1 MREYEMELN
10 KFEVK
15 KASTEF
21 FCSCYDKLKHKNKT
35 IYTNS
40 YKSTSYYSEKFN
52 YKDCSLCVCDNSFF
66 IVIPVYD
73 FKNVVFFS
81 ASKEQFKKDFS
92 VLCEGPLKHEK
103 IKIELDCRNNS
114 SVKELEE
121 ALSPMN
127 MTLRSQNIRFTSAK
141 NVEEVKRYYEVLE
154 EMIKIVPEH
163 LNNPGLARED
173 EAEKIHELLLS
184 EFDAVDDNV
193 PEIEDIRDNANN
205 GQIIVVRNEAGKIV
219 SLRYFTIEN
228 NIISNWFEVTDVDYR
243 GKSLINLISYYQ
255 INLFIQQGRKFT
267 RCYSWRNVKKTR
279 LTKVSKNLKDSRD
292 GTIIS
297 SFFRNSL

>member
-1 MREYEMELN
+1 MELN
-10 KFEVK
+10 NFEVK

-21 FCSCYDKLKHKNKT
+21 FCSCYDKLKQKNKN

-40 YKSTSYYSEKFN
+40 YRSTNYYSEKFDK
-52 YKDCSLCVCDNSFF
+52 KDCKLYIYENSFF

-73 FKNVVFFS
+73 FKDVVFFS

-103 IKIELDCRNNS
+103 IKIELVCRNNS
-114 SVKELEE
+114 SVIELEE
-121 ALSPMN
+121 ALAPLN
-127 MTLRSQNIRFTSAK
+127 MVLRSQNIRFTSAK
-141 NVEEVKRYYEVLE
+141 NIEAAKRYYEVLK

-173 EAEKIHELLLS
+173 EAERIHELLLS

-193 PEIEDIRDNANN
+193 PEIEDIREKANN
-205 GQIIVVRNEAGKIV
+205 GQIIVVRNESGKIV

-228 NIISNWFEVTDVDYR
+228 NIISNWFDVTDVDYR

-267 RCYSWRNVKKTR
+267 RCYSWRNAKKTR
-279 LTKVSKNLKDSRD
+279 LIKVSNNTKDAHD
-292 GTIIS
+292 GTIIT